1 MERTNIEYFNYY
13 LKLFL
18 KNIMESFPEYKD
30 DLFSSYKDLLIVD
43 NCNNDKYVKK
53 FMKKLRKYGTEISNK
68 DIKLF
73 ESGISILK
81 TVDFSEL
88 WEKDISKNNREK
100 IWEYIQ
106 TLYLLGN
113 TIISDTN
120 RIKKLVAN
128 FKNINTDDIED
139 SVSPKKEEEDD
150 DEIEIENDSDSIS
163 KEDQQLLDIMSN
175 LKNNKLNDSDIPED
189 FLNNGLIGSLAQE
202 LSEEIKL
209 DDLNMGDKDEDI
221 LGNLMSGDNPMKFM
235 NLLQKVG
242 QTIQNKVESG
252 DLNQTQL
259 VDEAQKMMGSLKG
272 NNPLFNNMFNMAQ
285 NAQNA
290 NNPTRD
296 KLKKKLELRQKNP
309 NK

>member
-13 LKLFL
+13 LKLFI

-30 DLFSSYKDLLIVD
+30 NLFSSYKELLIEE

-53 FMKKLRKYGTEISNK
+53 IMKKIKKYGTEITNR
-68 DIKLF
+68 DDLLF
-73 ESGISILK
+73 DTGICILK
-81 TVDFSEL
+81 NIDFKDL
-88 WEKDISKNNREK
+88 WEKDISKNNRDK

-113 TIISDTN
+113 TIISDTD
-120 RIKKLVAN
+120 RIQKLVKN
-128 FKNINTDDIED
+128 FKNINADELETQVIDD
-139 SVSPKKEEEDD
+139 VKEETSEPD
-150 DEIEIENDSDSIS
+150 IS
-163 KEDQQLLDIMSN
+163 EEDQQLLDIMNN
-175 LKNNKLNDSDIPED
+175 LKNNKVNDSDIPDD
-189 FLNNGLIGSLAQE
+189 FLSNGLIGSLAQE

-209 DDLNMGDKDEDI
+209 DDLDMGGSNNDDI

-252 DLNQTQL
+252 DLNQSQL
-259 VDEAQKMMGSLKG
+259 VDEAQNMMSSLKG

-285 NAQNA
+285 NAQKA
-290 NNPTRD
+290 SNPTRD
-296 KLKKKLELRQKNP
+296 KLRKKLEAKKNSEDK
-309 NK
+309 NKN